1 MKKTRKE
8 QLLKSFPCVPQ
19 EHMEKMKGRGARNFA
34 IYLTNGDELFI
45 RCYHRYYAGELAE
58 RQRYVFAKDGY
69 VRYGVNSNGSWS
81 ARSEFR
87 EPVFCQSSYGY
98 NFDNSYTT
106 LGEENICRSCMKY
119 SQVLS
124 YHGNY
129 PIEYLRLY
137 CKQPNLEYLIKSGYE
152 PFTERVTGFWGNIV
166 HIELDSKINWKSN
179 NLLKMLHLNRTE
191 FAILKGRE
199 NYYDAYIE
207 WRSQIPRYKPDELF
221 LLAKVFGFDFGSA
234 RHFCESTGLKPKRI
248 AAYLAENEIEK
259 HDYNDYLS
267 QCRTLNYNL
276 HDTAINMPH
285 NFNAAHERL
294 SEIIN
299 YESNQKLRI
308 LMSGLYDSRRCLEFV
323 YDGYVVRQPDSPDEI
338 IHEGSE
344 LSHCVGGYAERH
356 AKGILTILFI
366 RKLSDPD
373 TPFYTMELS
382 AKGKIV
388 QVRGYKNCAMTDEVA
403 EFVRKYKIYLSK
415 IFYKKESKTA

>member
-19 EHMEKMKGRGARNFA
+19 EYMEKMKGRGARNFA
-34 IYLTNGDELFI
+34 VYLTNGDELFV
-45 RCYHRYYAGELAE
+45 RCYHRYCKGDLAE

-69 VRYGVNSNGSWS
+69 VRYGLDKSGSWS
-81 ARSEFR
+81 ARNEFR
-87 EPVFCQSSYGY
+87 EPVFCNASYGY

-106 LGEENICRSCMKY
+106 LGEENISRSCMKY
-119 SQVLS
+119 SQVLL
-124 YHGNY
+124 YHGDY

-152 PFTERVTGFWGNIV
+152 PFTERVTGYWGNIV

-191 FAILKGRE
+191 FAVLKGHE
-199 NYYDAYIE
+199 AYYDAYIE
-207 WRSQIPRYKPDELF
+207 WRNEMPRYKPDELF
-221 LLAKVFGFDFGSA
+221 LLAEVFEFDFGTA

-248 AAYLAENEIEK
+248 AAYLSENKIIK
-259 HDYNDYLS
+259 YDYNDYLR
-267 QCRTLNYNL
+267 QCRTLKLNL
-276 HDTAINMPH
+276 HDTSINMPR

-299 YESNQKLRI
+299 YESNKRLRI

-323 YDGYVVRQPDSPDEI
+323 CDGYVVRQPASPEEI
-338 IHEGSE
+338 IHEGRI
-344 LSHCVGGYAERH
+344 LHHCVGGYAERH
-356 AKGILTILFI
+356 AKGILNILFI
-366 RKLSDPD
+366 RKMSDPD

-382 AKGKIV
+382 TEGNIV
-388 QVRGYKNCAMTDEVA
+388 QVRGLRNCSMTGEVA
-403 EFVRKYKIYLSK
+403 DFVEKYKLYISK
-415 IFYKKESKTA
+415 IFREKESKTA